1 MRTSRV
7 SLLSVSLLSA
17 GLLLVGCKP
26 AAQAGDAA
34 PAAATTT
41 VATTVATTAAA
52 APAAAA
58 VPATAA
64 VTPTASIEA
73 GFSEGMPYA
82 TVRKRLT
89 DAGWLPLR
97 DPECWRNAGQGSTVC
112 GLLPEVE
119 SCSGDGYCNMHFA
132 NADTGQRI
140 ALTTYG
146 PYERWNQSGQ
156 ESALAVKSWEVAPL
170 AAATA
175 ASCPSQDFDA
185 FLKAFASD
193 AKTERAFTAP
203 LVKVAELGGGED
215 GTDTVLVY
223 EDGARYEDFNVAYA
237 GDAFHYVDA
246 DGVQDKSPLKLEV
259 KAQGRDVRAVSYQY
273 GMSEGNSY
281 TFERRNGCWVLTQ
294 DPEPPSP

>member
-7 SLLSVSLLSA
+7 SLLSASLLGA

-34 PAAATTT
+34 AATASASAATP
-41 VATTVATTAAA
+41 ATTATAAA
-52 APAAAA
+52 AAAT
-58 VPATAA
+58 VPDGAA

-82 TVRKRLT
+82 TVRKRLV

-97 DPECWRNAGQGSTVC
+97 DPECWKNAGQGSTVC

-140 ALTTYG
+140 AITTYG
-146 PYERWNQSGQ
+146 PYERWNQPGQ
-156 ESALAVKSWEVAPL
+156 ESALAVKSWEVTPIAAPT
-170 AAATA
+170 AAT
-175 ASCPSQDFDA
+175 CPSQDFDA

-193 AKTERAFTAP
+193 AKIEQAFTAP
-203 LVKVAELGGGED
+203 VVKVAELGGGED
-215 GTDTVLVY
+215 GDDTVMVY
-223 EDGARYEDFNVAYA
+223 EEGAKY
-237 GDAFHYVDA
+237 DAFVLRFRDGKWILKPQPDLEGRVIPADVAVKPEDNGAYYVTLP
-246 DGVQDKSPLKLEV
+246 GNVE
-259 KAQGRDVRAVSYQY
+259 GISYR
-273 GMSEGNSY
+273 
-281 TFERRNGCWVLTQ
+281 FERRNDCWQLTS
-294 DPEPPSP
+294 DPDVVP

>member
-26 AAQAGDAA
+26 AAQAAGDAA
-34 PAAATTT
+34 PPAAATP
-41 VATTVATTAAA
+41 ATTTAAA
-52 APAAAA
+52 APAAVA

-82 TVRKRLT
+82 TVRKHLT

-97 DPECWRNAGQGSTVC
+97 DPECWKNAGQGSTVC

-140 ALTTYG
+140 AITTYG
-146 PYERWNQSGQ
+146 PYERWNQPGQ
-156 ESALAVKSWEVAPL
+156 ESTLAVKSWETMQP
-170 AAATA
+170 AAAA
-175 ASCPSQDFDA
+175 AAACPSQDFDA
-185 FLKAFASD
+185 FLKAFATD
-193 AKTERAFTAP
+193 ARTERAFTAP

-223 EDGARYEDFNVAYA
+223 EDGARYEDFNVVYA

-246 DGVQDKSPLKLEV
+246 DGVQDKSPLKLDV
-259 KAQGRDVRAVSYQY
+259 KPQGNDVREVSYQY

>member
-1 MRTSRV
+1 MRTSRP

-34 PAAATTT
+34 PG
-41 VATTVATTAAA
+41 AAA
-52 APAAAA
+52 APAAATAAPAAA

-82 TVRKRLT
+82 TLRKHLT
-89 DAGWLPLR
+89 EAGWLPLR
-97 DPECWRNAGQGSTVC
+97 DPECWNNAGDGSKVC
-112 GLLPEVE
+112 GMLPEVE
-119 SCSGDGYCNMHFA
+119 SCSGDGYCNMYFA
-132 NADTGQRI
+132 STATGQRI
-140 ALTTYG
+140 GVTTYG
-146 PYERWNQSGQ
+146 PYERWNQPGQ
-156 ESALAVKSWEVAPL
+156 ESSLAVKSWEVTPI

-175 ASCPSQDFDA
+175 ATCPSQDFDA

-193 AKTERAFTAP
+193 AATERAFTAP
-203 LVKVAELGGGED
+203 LVKVAELGGRED
-215 GTDTVLVY
+215 GTDPVPVY
-223 EDGARYEDFNVAYA
+223 EEGRRYEDFNVVYA
-237 GDAFHYVDA
+237 GNAFHYVDSEGA
-246 DGVQDKSPLKLEV
+246 QDKSPLKLEI
-259 KAQGRDVRAVSYQY
+259 KAQGDDVRQVSYLY

-281 TFERRNGCWVLTQ
+281 TFERRNGCWLLTQ